1 MKKKSL
7 ILVLAILTFALIL
20 SIPNMVKAA
29 EYLTYSD
36 TAQGVEWEYVLEN
49 NSVTNLRCKTAGK
62 TGTITIPSTIDGKT
76 VVSLAGDKY
85 FLNSSNGAFKGFAGI
100 TSVTIP
106 NSITKIGASAFSNCT
121 GLTSIKIPDSVTEIG
136 TYAFSNCTGLKTITI
151 PNSVTTIA
159 TDAFSGCSG
168 LKEVTFSTGL
178 TNIGNYAFKDCTGLK
193 SITIPNSVTI
203 IGEYAFS
210 GCSGLTSVT
219 LSNNLS
225 KLSEGIFK
233 NCSGLTS
240 IKLPNNITT
249 ISGGYYWNGAFS
261 ECTGLSKL
269 LIPDTVASI
278 GENAFYNCKKL
289 TIFGNDG
296 QVSKT
301 YAEEN
306 KIKFDYIKN
315 WDNPGAGTDITKP
328 TVKSIEVSN
337 TSVLGYYDSV
347 SKMYK
352 IPTGF
357 EIAIFANF
365 SENIK
370 GKAPTLTIKFGEGSN
385 IDLTEGTVNGS
396 KITYIYKIKSTD
408 KGVISA
414 VDFKGGS
421 ITDTAGNTATLSHPE
436 IKLQYGGIVYA
447 NGTATNVSNGNGSS
461 SGTGTST
468 GTGTSN
474 GTKPSTST
482 GTSSSS
488 GSSSKPSTST
498 TKKDPTTASGKM
510 PQTGISYTVIISCVA
525 VIGAGAFVFSKY
537 RNLRDI

>member
-1 MKKKSL
+1 MD
-7 ILVLAILTFALIL
+7 THG
-20 SIPNMVKAA
+20 
-29 EYLTYSD
+29 YS
-36 TAQGVEWEYVLEN
+36 
-49 NSVTNLRCKTAGK
+49 S
-62 TGTITIPSTIDGKT
+62 TGM
-76 VVSLAGDKY
+76 DK
-85 FLNSSNGAFKGFAGI
+85 GAFEDFAGI

-106 NSITKIGASAFSNCT
+106 NSITKIG
-121 GLTSIKIPDSVTEIG
+121 D
-136 TYAFSNCTGLKTITI
+136 YAFSDCTGLKTITM
-151 PNSVTTIA
+151 PNSVTTIGR
-159 TDAFSGCSG
+159 DAFSGCSG
-168 LKEVTFSTGL
+168 LTSVTFSTGL
-178 TNIGNYAFKDCTGLK
+178 TNIGAYAFHNCTGLK

-225 KLSEGIFK
+225 KLSNGIFA

-249 ISGGYYWNGAFS
+249 ISGGYSWDGAFS
-261 ECTGLSKL
+261 ECTGLSKI

-278 GENAFYNCKKL
+278 SENAFYNCKKL

-315 WDNPGAGTDITKP
+315 WDNPSTGTDITKP
-328 TVKSIEVSN
+328 TVKSIETPYSSSWKYDTDTQMYMVAQN
-337 TSVLGYYDSV
+337 TKLVIDV
-347 SKMYK
+347 
-352 IPTGF
+352 
-357 EIAIFANF
+357 NF

-370 GKAPTLTIKFGEGSN
+370 GTTAPTLTIKFGNGEN
-385 IDLTEGTVNGS
+385 INITNGVITGS
-396 KITYIYKIKSTD
+396 KIVYNYTIKSTD
-408 KGVISA
+408 KGMMTTVSYS
-414 VDFKGGS
+414 GGN
-421 ITDTAGNTATLSHPE
+421 ITDEVGNKATLSCPAYSGYW
-436 IKLQYGGIVYA
+436 KVYA
-447 NGTATNVSNGNGSS
+447 NGTANSN
-461 SGTGTST
+461 GTGTST

>member
-1 MKKKSL
+1 MD
-7 ILVLAILTFALIL
+7 THG
-20 SIPNMVKAA
+20 
-29 EYLTYSD
+29 YS
-36 TAQGVEWEYVLEN
+36 
-49 NSVTNLRCKTAGK
+49 S
-62 TGTITIPSTIDGKT
+62 TGM
-76 VVSLAGDKY
+76 DK
-85 FLNSSNGAFKGFAGI
+85 GAFEDFAGI

-106 NSITKIGASAFSNCT
+106 NSITKIG
-121 GLTSIKIPDSVTEIG
+121 D
-136 TYAFSNCTGLKTITI
+136 YAFSDCTGLKTITM
-151 PNSVTTIA
+151 PNSVTTIGR
-159 TDAFSGCSG
+159 DAFSGCSG
-168 LKEVTFSTGL
+168 LTSVTFSTGL
-178 TNIGNYAFKDCTGLK
+178 TNIGAYAFHNCTGLK

-240 IKLPNNITT
+240 IKLPNSITT
-249 ISGGYYWNGAFS
+249 ISGNDGYYYRGAFS
-261 ECTGLSKL
+261 GCTGLFKI

-278 GENAFYNCKKL
+278 SKDAFYNCNKL

-352 IPTGF
+352 IPTGL

-461 SGTGTST
+461 SGTGTSN
-468 GTGTSN
+468 GTG
-474 GTKPSTST
+474 TST

-510 PQTGISYTVIISCVA
+510 PQTGISYAVIISCVA
-525 VIGAGAFVFSKY
+525 VIGAGAFVFTKY